1 MSMPHTLKAKDCA
14 SALLEPEC
22 RKSAPANAPDTDARR
37 TWMAVLARS
46 ELRELEA
53 AWRTLPKPPSHTW
66 LRRPETGLV
75 MLRARAGGSGA
86 KFNLG
91 EASVTRCT
99 LRIDSGQTGVAYLL
113 GRSSRH
119 AELAA
124 LFDAL
129 LQDESR
135 YAELHNGLIAV
146 LAATQ
151 AARRDTASRKAA
163 ATKVDF
169 FTVVRGESR

>member
-1 MSMPHTLKAKDCA
+1 
-14 SALLEPEC
+14 
-22 RKSAPANAPDTDARR
+22 
-37 TWMAVLARS
+37 MAVLARS
-46 ELRELEA
+46 EIRELEA
-53 AWRTLPKPPSHTW
+53 AWCQLTTPPSHTW

-99 LRIDSGQTGVAYLL
+99 LRTDSDLTGVAYLL
-113 GRSSRH
+113 GRSHRH

-129 LQDESR
+129 LQDETR
-135 YAELHNGLIAV
+135 HAELQRGLIDR
-146 LAATQ
+146 LAAAQ
-151 AARRDTASRKAA
+151 AVRRDEASRKAA

-169 FTVVRGESR
+169 YTIVRGESLRCRPC

>member
-1 MSMPHTLKAKDCA
+1 MQTSSA
-14 SALLEPEC
+14 SP
-22 RKSAPANAPDTDARR
+22 KYAPAIDEPQYRAPTEAPDTDSRQR
-37 TWMAVLARS
+37 WMAILARS
-46 ELRELEA
+46 DIDTLETAWKELE
-53 AWRTLPKPPSHTW
+53 RPPAYTW

-75 MLRARAGGSGA
+75 MLRARIGGSGA

-99 LRIDSGQTGVAYLL
+99 LRTASGFTGVSYLL
-113 GRSSRH
+113 GRSHRH

-129 LQDESR
+129 LQDKAR
-135 YAELHNGLIAV
+135 CAERQHGLIAR

-151 AARRDTASRKAA
+151 AGRRDEAGRKAA

-169 FTVVRGESR
+169 YTIVRGENP

>member
-1 MSMPHTLKAKDCA
+1 
-14 SALLEPEC
+14 
-22 RKSAPANAPDTDARR
+22 
-37 TWMAVLARS
+37 MAVLARS
-46 ELRELEA
+46 DIRDLEA
-53 AWRTLPKPPSHTW
+53 AWHHLKMPPSYTW
-66 LRRPETGLV
+66 LRHPETGLV

-99 LRIDSGQTGVAYLL
+99 LRTAPGFTGVSYLL
-113 GRSSRH
+113 GRSYRH

-129 LQDESR
+129 LQDETR
-135 YAELHNGLIAV
+135 YAELKSGLIDRLAAAQAV
-146 LAATQ
+146 L
-151 AARRDTASRKAA
+151 RDAASRKAA

-169 FTVVRGESR
+169 YTIVRGESL

>member
-1 MSMPHTLKAKDCA
+1 
-14 SALLEPEC
+14 
-22 RKSAPANAPDTDARR
+22 
-37 TWMAVLARS
+37 MAVLARAD
-46 ELRELEA
+46 LHELET
-53 AWRTLPKPPSHTW
+53 AWGHLAVPPGHTW

-75 MLRARAGGSGA
+75 MLRARIGGSGA

-99 LRIDSGQTGVAYLL
+99 LRTDTGLTGVAYLL
-113 GRSSRH
+113 GRSHRH

-129 LQDESR
+129 LQDETR
-135 YAELHNGLIAV
+135 HAELQRGLIER
-146 LAATQ
+146 LAAAQ
-151 AARRDTASRKAA
+151 ATRRDAASRKAA

-169 FTVVRGESR
+169 YTIVRGESL